1 MLNDKYRGSDW
12 MDSRQ
17 FGMPTSIERMSPV
30 EFNEAHR
37 YLPQGV
43 TPRPGLI
50 QYDLFPFLREILEC
64 FDPLSPVREVN
75 LMKGVQTGYTTL
87 LESVLLYYIAH
98 IKTQAAMF
106 ITADKELAS
115 GRMDN
120 NILPM
125 INHSGFS
132 HLIRSSDIDNQ
143 RKTGKALA
151 LNTCIPTPHGMR
163 EMGDLSVGDV
173 VFSMDGSPTKIV
185 TESPVQTRQCYK
197 IEFANGDKI
206 IASDEH
212 RWFVHR
218 HGLKDTVKT
227 TRDLYDAGVRQGKS
241 YRFRIP
247 VCDPVQG
254 AAVQL
259 PIKPYTLGAW
269 LGDGS
274 SQDPYLAVGD
284 YGGDILGQIRGDG
297 YTLKQYKTKPGK
309 CPLYAIK
316 ASNHRVRTLLRLLS
330 LIGNKHIPEI
340 YLSAPIKDRLRLLQG
355 LMDTDGSCDT
365 RGRCEI
371 TQKNKMLAYGC
382 WRLANSLGFKATIKS
397 RIARCQNGTESTVH
411 RVSFFAS
418 RKDHIFTIDAK
429 QSRLKTELAPR
440 SYRNSI
446 VLIEQVGFRKVKC
459 IGVDHPSEL
468 FLCGEGYIPTHNT
481 KDYLQW
487 AGGGFLIY
495 NGAVNAT
502 KMRQYSVPLMLKDE
516 VDGWKRSVGKDGNSD
531 ALTDA
536 RCSAYWTVRKILRGS
551 TPLLEP
557 SLIGEAFERGD
568 QRKYQ
573 VLCKAC
579 SFPQELRQEHR
590 DEETGLV
597 GGFRWDMDGGMLILD
612 SVRYCC
618 RKCGHAH
625 YESDKE
631 RLFSEEHGA
640 HWKPTCEPKEPG
652 IRSYHLPAFYS
663 PFGFRPWY
671 KCISDYLESFDPETR
686 QVKSVSKLQEYY
698 NNTLGTPFKV
708 LGSQVRFI
716 NVSSHRRAVYRLGEI
731 PNAYAKEYSDSR
743 ILFLTCQVD
752 VHLRSLA
759 VVVMGWT
766 REARCYVI
774 DYWRFEPDKGDT
786 DCDALS
792 SAVWGRLREL
802 IENHEYV
809 ADDGTKY
816 HIVLTLIDAGYSNDT
831 VTTFCGDYGSGVY
844 PILGRDR
851 TAKNQVI
858 KEFAEF
864 KTQSGTVGY
873 RILVDHYK
881 DRMASILRRD
891 WTETAGV
898 QKMHHFNAPVDITDK
913 QLKEL
918 TVETRRERKDDRG
931 GSVYQWFRKG
941 NAPNELWD
949 LLGYGY
955 AAVEILAWHIC
966 IQHFEQES
974 VDWLEYWDFVDAEEN
989 DAIFGRGGREGVILV

>member
-1 MLNDKYRGSDW
+1 

-30 EFNEAHR
+30 EFNETHR

-50 QYDLFPFLREILEC
+50 CYDLFPFLREILEC
-64 FDPLSPVREVN
+64 FDPVSPVREVN

-98 IKTQAAMF
+98 IKTQAVMF

-143 RKTGKALA
+143 RKTGK
-151 LNTCIPTPHGMR
+151 
-163 EMGDLSVGDV
+163 
-173 VFSMDGSPTKIV
+173 
-185 TESPVQTRQCYK
+185 
-197 IEFANGDKI
+197 
-206 IASDEH
+206 
-212 RWFVHR
+212 
-218 HGLKDTVKT
+218 
-227 TRDLYDAGVRQGKS
+227 
-241 YRFRIP
+241 
-247 VCDPVQG
+247 
-254 AAVQL
+254 
-259 PIKPYTLGAW
+259 
-269 LGDGS
+269 
-274 SQDPYLAVGD
+274 
-284 YGGDILGQIRGDG
+284 
-297 YTLKQYKTKPGK
+297 
-309 CPLYAIK
+309 
-316 ASNHRVRTLLRLLS
+316 
-330 LIGNKHIPEI
+330 
-340 YLSAPIKDRLRLLQG
+340 
-355 LMDTDGSCDT
+355 
-365 RGRCEI
+365 
-371 TQKNKMLAYGC
+371 
-382 WRLANSLGFKATIKS
+382 
-397 RIARCQNGTESTVH
+397 
-411 RVSFFAS
+411 
-418 RKDHIFTIDAK
+418 
-429 QSRLKTELAPR
+429 
-440 SYRNSI
+440 
-446 VLIEQVGFRKVKC
+446 
-459 IGVDHPSEL
+459 
-468 FLCGEGYIPTHNT
+468 T

-487 AGGGFLIY
+487 VGGGFLIY

-557 SLIGEAFERGD
+557 SLIAEAYARGD
-568 QRKYQ
+568 QRKYK
-573 VLCKAC
+573 VLCKSC

-597 GGFRWDMDGGMLILD
+597 GGFRWDTEDGTLILD

-640 HWKPTCEPKEPG
+640 HWKPTSKPKEPG

-731 PNAYAKEYSDSR
+731 PNAYAKQYSDSR

-766 REARCYVI
+766 REMRVYVI
-774 DYWRFEPDKGDT
+774 DYWRFEPEKGDA

-792 SAVWGRLREL
+792 STVWGRLREL
-802 IENHEYV
+802 IESREYM
-809 ADDGTKY
+809 ADDGTIY
-816 HIVLTLIDAGYSNDT
+816 HIVLTLIDAGYANDT

-864 KTQSGTVGY
+864 KTQAGTVGY

-931 GSVYQWFRKG
+931 GSVYQWHRKG

-966 IQHFEQES
+966 IQHFEQEA
-974 VDWLEYWDFVDAEEN
+974 VDWPEYWDFVDAEEN
-989 DAIFGRGGREGVILV
+989 DAVFGRGGRVAIV